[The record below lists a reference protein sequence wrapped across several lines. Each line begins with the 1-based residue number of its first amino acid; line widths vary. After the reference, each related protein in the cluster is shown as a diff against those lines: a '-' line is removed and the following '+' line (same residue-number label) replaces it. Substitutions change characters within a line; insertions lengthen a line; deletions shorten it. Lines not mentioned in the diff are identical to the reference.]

1 VSRAAVCFAPWP
13 ELACFFYAMLN
24 YTFARPAA
32 APSRFLDD
40 LDEAVFIYQTLEN
53 VLADTDGK
61 QLLTEV
67 RVHKAAAQLRRPA

>member
-1 VSRAAVCFAPWP
+1 
-13 ELACFFYAMLN
+13 MLN
-24 YTFARPAA
+24 RICSAL
-32 APSRFLDD
+32 RFLDD

-67 RVHKAAAQLRRPA
+67 SVPQAAVQLRCPQ